1 MEIIKPR
8 TLSGFMELLPDKQQ
22 RFETMAEIL
31 RRTYAEWDLATR
43 LPLMPYGTL
52 YWYCTQH
59 GLFSQPLRRK

>member
-1 MEIIKPR
+1 M
-8 TLSGFMELLPDKQQ
+8 
-22 RFETMAEIL
+22 L

-59 GLFSQPLRRK
+59 GLFSQPLRRN